1 MSKIVQT
8 RLAGLQC
15 YIMDTEESK
24 PSPPELIVVCC
35 HGYGAPGHDLVG
47 LGSEIVQQHPELDG
61 HVRFI
66 FPEAPLAAAAN
77 PYGGRA
83 WWQIDLDALEDA
95 LSSGSHRQMQRDCPD
110 GMAEARRTLLLL
122 IEEALQMTGLNH
134 SRLVLAGF
142 SQGAMLATEI
152 ALRLEDPPAG
162 LVVLSGTCVNLDE
175 WEQRMPKRAGLR
187 VLQSHGRQDPLLAFS
202 AAEEL
207 HLLMKNAGLDADFLP
222 FDGQHTISEE
232 SMTRFSGL
240 LVEILN
246 SVR

>member
-1 MSKIVQT
+1 MSKIIQS

-15 YIMDTEESK
+15 YIMDTEEAESS
-24 PSPPELIVVCC
+24 SPDLLVVCC

-47 LGSEIVQQHPELDG
+47 LGAEIVQLNPELSG
-61 HVRFI
+61 RVRFI

-83 WWQIDLDALEDA
+83 WWQIDLDALEAA

-110 GMAEARRTLLLL
+110 GMTEARRTLLSL
-122 IEEALQMTGLNH
+122 IDEALQMTGLNH
-134 SRLVLAGF
+134 NQLVLAGF
-142 SQGAMLATEI
+142 SQGAMLATDI

-162 LVVLSGTCVNLDE
+162 LVILSGTCVNLDD
-175 WEQRMPKRAGLR
+175 WEERMPKRAGLR

-207 HLLMKNAGLDADFLP
+207 HGLMKNAGLDAHFLP

-232 SMTRFSGL
+232 SLARFSGL
-240 LVEILN
+240 LTEILKTI
-246 SVR
+246 